1 MESPIDTLVR
11 ALSRLPGLGRRSA
24 ERAAFALVR
33 DRGGVRESLRDALE
47 RAREEVCVCEEC
59 GGFTVKDAN
68 PCAIC
73 SDAGRDKTILCVVE
87 EPGDIVALERAGVYR
102 GLYHVLGGKVSSA
115 DSPADMR
122 LDSLVRRARNGIV
135 KEVVLATATDME
147 GDATAAFIEETLG
160 HNEGLAVT
168 RLAFGLPVDSG
179 IVYSDPVTL
188 KRALAGRR

>member
-1 MESPIDTLVR
+1 MENPIDTLVR

-24 ERAAFALVR
+24 ERAALALVR
-33 DRGGVRESLRDALE
+33 DKGGVLESLRDALE
-47 RAREEVCVCEEC
+47 RARDEVCVCEEC
-59 GGFTVKDAN
+59 GGFTVNGAN

-73 SDAGRDKTILCVVE
+73 SDERRDRTTLCVVE
-87 EPGDIVALERAGVYR
+87 EPGDIIALERAGVYR
-102 GLYHVLGGKVSSA
+102 GLYHVLGGKVSA
-115 DSPADMR
+115 TDAPADVS
-122 LDSLVRRARNGIV
+122 LASLVRRAGNGIV

-147 GDATAAFIEETLG
+147 GDATAAFIEEALG
-160 HNEGLAVT
+160 GREGLAVT